1 LEVRDN
7 AAELFVAACFAE
19 AGWNVYF
26 PHRDK
31 GFDFIVSKDLGDG
44 RQVLKPVQVKGKYP
58 SESKTKKNVYGFVGR
73 LSETHPDMVL
83 AIPYY
88 AASQPNHPK
97 FVAYMPR
104 CEVRDHSRGFR
115 CQPASFRDSDPEMRP
130 GFRGFFDSTGLELL
144 EAEEWGVTPAEA
156 YGWIGQAGEPNTA

>member
-1 LEVRDN
+1 MEVRDN

-44 RQVLKPVQVKGKYP
+44 RQVLRPVQVKGKYP
-58 SESKTKKNVYGFVGR
+58 SDAKTKKTVYGFVGR
-73 LSETHPDMVL
+73 LSEIHPDMVL

-88 AASQPNHPK
+88 SSAQSHHPK

-104 CEVRDHSRGFR
+104 CELRDHSKGYR
-115 CQPASFRDSDPEMRP
+115 CQPASFRASEPEIRP
-130 GFRGFFDSTGLELL
+130 GFRGFFDGSGLALL
-144 EAEEWGVTPAEA
+144 EEEGWSTRPAENYGWLERAEEPGS
-156 YGWIGQAGEPNTA
+156 